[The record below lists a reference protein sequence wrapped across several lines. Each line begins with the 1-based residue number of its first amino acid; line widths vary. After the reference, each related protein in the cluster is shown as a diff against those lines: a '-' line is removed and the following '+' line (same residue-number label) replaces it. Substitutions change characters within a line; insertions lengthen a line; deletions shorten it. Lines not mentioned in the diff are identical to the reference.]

1 MSATTKLTE
10 TPRQGLDPV
19 NPKLAQ
25 QYEQLVDLLA
35 RRLSPAH
42 AHLFAEPVPVAV
54 AGTGRPGFAWF
65 ASVDGDVR
73 PVTAL
78 DPAAAKTLRDTA
90 ARLVSEIGAFADD
103 LEREGDASRELA
115 RLLRDALVVPDP
127 DNLWSVDGQ
136 PVLVVWGYRRTGTDG
151 SAVPRGGAAIT
162 ASASAVEPPS
172 GSRPAAEELVADTGG
187 APEPRA
193 GRARASARPAL
204 LAPVLWLVFVLLLGV
219 LADRLLRACA
229 LGDVWPIWLRV
240 ALPDH
245 CPAPSV
251 ALDPDGS
258 AILAAIQTTGD
269 GIRAAELALTR
280 RALTCEASCPLPAPA
295 PRRAALESPPVVPQV
310 IPPDLERR
318 LTGIERGQGLEL
330 TLAWEGASDLDLQV
344 VCPDR
349 TRISF
354 ERRASCGGRLVADQN
369 ERGGNRTSRPV
380 EHVIWDEV
388 PAPEGRYGVEVGLFA
403 RHGEARP
410 EVPFQIVLSR
420 RGQVVEQRA
429 GRISVER
436 VPQPIMTFNMPVAT
450 TQPPDGTAAVP

>member
-1 MSATTKLTE
+1 MPATTKLTE
-10 TPRQGLDPV
+10 TPRLGLDPV

-42 AHLFAEPVPVAV
+42 AHLFAEPAPVAV

-65 ASVDGDVR
+65 AAVDGDAR

-78 DPAAAKTLRDTA
+78 DPVAATTLRETA
-90 ARLVSEIGAFADD
+90 ARLVAEITAFADG
-103 LEREGDASRELA
+103 LEREGEASRDLA
-115 RLLRDALVVPDP
+115 RLLRDALVVPDA
-127 DNLWSVDGQ
+127 DHLWSVDGQ
-136 PVLVVWGYRRTGTDG
+136 PVLVAWGYRRAGSDG
-151 SAVPRGGAAIT
+151 PAVARGAAIT
-162 ASASAVEPPS
+162 ASAAAVEAPASPWAPPPAPPS
-172 GSRPAAEELVADTGG
+172 GTAG
-187 APEPRA
+187 APAPRP
-193 GRARASARPAL
+193 GVR
-204 LAPVLWLVFVLLLGV
+204 LAPTRRPWLAPILWLVFVLLCGV

-229 LGDVWPIWLRV
+229 IGSGDWPAWMRA

-258 AILAAIQTTGD
+258 AILAAIRTTD
-269 GIRAAELALTR
+269 GAVRAAELALTR
-280 RALTCEASCPLPAPA
+280 RALTCDANCPVP
-295 PRRAALESPPVVPQV
+295 PRRAALEAPQV
-310 IPPDLERR
+310 IPPDLARR

-354 ERRASCGGRLVADQN
+354 DHRASCGARLVADQN
-369 ERGGNRTSRPV
+369 EKGGSSASRPV
-380 EHVIWDEV
+380 EHVIWDDA

-410 EVPFQIVLSR
+410 EIPFQIILSR
-420 RGQVVEQRA
+420 HGEVVEQRT
-429 GRISVER
+429 GRISAER
-436 VPQPIMTFNMPVAT
+436 VAQAVLSFDLPIPATPQSGPQAPTGN
-450 TQPPDGTAAVP
+450 AAVP